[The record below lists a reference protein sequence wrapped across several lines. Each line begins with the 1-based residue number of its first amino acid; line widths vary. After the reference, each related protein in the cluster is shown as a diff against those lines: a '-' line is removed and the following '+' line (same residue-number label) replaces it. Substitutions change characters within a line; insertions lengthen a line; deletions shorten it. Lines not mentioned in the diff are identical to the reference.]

1 MPKLTI
7 GRVAAAAGVN
17 VETIRYYQ
25 RRGLL
30 EEPMRPLGGYRNYPA
45 EMVKR
50 IRFIKK
56 AQALGFTLENVAGL
70 LHLND
75 TDACSKTRD
84 LAARKLALIEQKIS
98 ELANMRDALA
108 KLVGQ
113 CDRKSKR
120 GACPIIEVLQWDS
133 GVDLSAN
140 GASHEYNPSRKPGLA
155 PSPGIASSQLFSNK
169 RIADCDCVALR

>member
-30 EEPMRPLGGYRNYPA
+30 EEPMKPLGGYRNYPA

-75 TDACSKTRD
+75 TDACAKTRD

-98 ELANMRDALA
+98 ELANMRDALS

-113 CDRKSKR
+113 CDRKLKR
-120 GACPIIEVLQWDS
+120 GACPIIEILQWDS
-133 GVDLSAN
+133 EIDPSAN
-140 GASHEYNPSRKPGLA
+140 GSIHYQNPSRESALV
-155 PSPGIASSQLFSNK
+155 PSRGIAK
-169 RIADCDCVALR
+169 RIARSRASYAK